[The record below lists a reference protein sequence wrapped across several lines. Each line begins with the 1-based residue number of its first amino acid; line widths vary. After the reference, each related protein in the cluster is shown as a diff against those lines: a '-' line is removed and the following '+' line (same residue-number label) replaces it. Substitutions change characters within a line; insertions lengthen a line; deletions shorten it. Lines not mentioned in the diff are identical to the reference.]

1 MTTKDL
7 KDFGRLSFNKR
18 AMKENLPYPIYMK
31 WKEAARNNLPLD
43 LETADS
49 IAHGMKEWALR
60 NGANS
65 YTHWFQPLNGLT
77 ANKRL
82 SFLKR
87 DKKNNPINRFSGK
100 ELIKGEP
107 DASSFPNGG
116 MRSTFEA
123 RGYTYWDL
131 TSNSFILDEV
141 LYIPSVFVS
150 YRGEKLDKKFPVL
163 ESMNIV
169 SKEATRISN
178 IFAKDQYTYRV
189 RPKVGLEQEFFLI
202 EKKHFDKRTDL
213 INTGMTMI
221 GSDDLIEQEI
231 LGHYLGSIPE
241 RVDEFFKD
249 VNEILFDLGIY
260 VEAEHNEAAPNQ
272 FEIATTFENCNIA
285 IDYNQLLMHVLQ
297 STALKHD
304 MVCLLKEKPFKGI
317 NGSGKH
323 SNYSLVTNYGL
334 NFFCQGEDKAH
345 KQIFLLTMAAMI
357 EACDKYQSLIR
368 IASSSV
374 TNDYRLGGA
383 EAPPSIISVFLGQN
397 LEEALKTIAY
407 DDYTFHEVINKLDV
421 PNMGQMMTDSSD
433 RNRTSPIAYTGNK
446 FEFRML
452 GSSNSAADLN
462 ILINLAMAESLR
474 KMADV
479 LEKSKEADLED
490 KVNDLIK
497 EIYLKHSQIL
507 FSGDGYSKAWIDEA
521 SNRGLKNLPTLLDA
535 LIEAEKSGAYDL
547 YKRES
552 IFSQTEIEAIHAIK
566 LKDIAD
572 YSIIQLKTLRNIL
585 DQDLLSSAIKE
596 MEDLARYLNFMDNKQ
611 LKSKAQEINQAI
623 EQILSYEKEIDPI
636 LSQANN
642 IKDLTEK
649 AVFIQEKTRDLIS
662 AVRIL
667 ADEMEKIISKKNF
680 SLPTYQEMLKSL

>member
-1 MTTKDL
+1 MKDL

-18 AMKENLPYPIYMK
+18 AMKENLPYPIYIK

-60 NGANS
+60 NGATS

-82 SFLKR
+82 NFLKR
-87 DKKNNPINRFSGK
+87 DTKNNPINRFSGK

-169 SKEATRISN
+169 SKEATRIAN
-178 IFAKDQYTYRV
+178 IFAKDQHTYRV
-189 RPKVGLEQEFFLI
+189 RPKLGLEQEFFLI
-202 EKKHFDKRTDL
+202 EKKYFDKRVDL

-241 RVDEFFKD
+241 RVDAFFKD
-249 VNEILFDLGIY
+249 LNKTLFDLGIY
-260 VEAEHNEAAPNQ
+260 VEAQHNEAAPNQ
-272 FEIATTFENCNIA
+272 FEIATTFENCNIS
-285 IDYNQLLMHVLQ
+285 IDYNQLLMHILQ
-297 STALKHD
+297 RTALKHD

-323 SNYSLVTNYGL
+323 NNYSLVTNYGL
-334 NFFCQGEDKAH
+334 NFFSQGKTKGH
-345 KQIFLLTMAAMI
+345 KQIFMLSIGAMI
-357 EACDKYQSLIR
+357 ETCHKYQNLIR

-374 TNDYRLGGA
+374 TNDYRLGGS
-383 EAPPSIISVFLGQN
+383 EAPPSIISIFLGQN
-397 LEEALKTIAY
+397 LEETLKSIAY
-407 DDYTFHEVINKLDV
+407 EDYTFHEVINKLKV
-421 PNMGQMMTDSSD
+421 PNMGDILTDSSD

-462 ILINLAMAESLR
+462 ILINLGLAESFR

-479 LEKSKEADLED
+479 LENTREEDLD
-490 KVNDLIK
+490 AKVNEIIRK
-497 EIYLKHSQIL
+497 IYLDHAKIL
-507 FSGDGYSKAWIDEA
+507 FSGDGYSEDWVKEA
-521 SNRGLKNLPTLLDA
+521 ENRGLKNLPSLLDG
-535 LIEAEKSGAYDL
+535 LIDAEKSDAYDL
-547 YKRES
+547 YEREE
-552 IFSQTEIEAIHAIK
+552 IFSRTEIGAIHSIK
-566 LKDIAD
+566 IKEIVD
-572 YSIIQLKTLRNIL
+572 YASIQLKTLKNLL
-585 DQDLLSSAIKE
+585 DQDLVSSAIKE
-596 MEDLARYLNFMDNKQ
+596 MEDLSKYLSFMPNKQ
-611 LKSKAQEINQAI
+611 LEAKAQEINQGL
-623 EQILSYEKEIDPI
+623 EQILSYEEEIDPI
-636 LSQANN
+636 LAKAQAME
-642 IKDLTEK
+642 DLTQR
-649 AVFIQEKTRDLIS
+649 AIYIQKKTRDLIS
-662 AVRIL
+662 AVRVL
-667 ADEMEKIISKKNF
+667 ADEMEKIISKRNF